1 MAFFENTRKPTGFG
15 GRLMVAMMN
24 IGHRALADWGLRF
37 LPLAENANVLDC
49 GCGGG
54 ANLRLMLKKC
64 PTGKVCGIDY
74 SPVSVEKSRKLNQT
88 AVSAGRCEVLQ
99 ASVQALPFDDAQFDV
114 ATAFETVYFWGDLPA
129 CFREV
134 GRVLKPGGT
143 FCGCF
148 YVKGEQK
155 RTDWF
160 VRHVY
165 EKTGFFTPP
174 YETVFSLKNR
184 LENMYAAV
192 TIGNVKG
199 IAWFVCRKAD

>member
-37 LPLAENANVLDC
+37 LPLAENADVLDC

-114 ATAFETVYFWGDLPA
+114 VTAFETVYFWGDLPA

-143 FCGCF
+143 FFLCNESDGDHAQDEKWTEKIPGMTIYKDTQLKAMLEQVGF
-148 YVKGEQK
+148 RQVETHKNGKG
-155 RTDWF
+155 W
-160 VRHVY
+160 
-165 EKTGFFTPP
+165 
-174 YETVFSLKNR
+174 LC
-184 LENMYAAV
+184 V
-192 TIGNVKG
+192 T
-199 IAWFVCRKAD
+199 ARK

>member
-15 GRLMVAMMN
+15 GRLMVTMMN

-37 LPLAENANVLDC
+37 LPLAENADVLDC

-74 SPVSVEKSRKLNQT
+74 SPVSVEKSRKLNQ
-88 AVSAGRCEVLQ
+88 AAIDAGRCEVLQ

-143 FCGCF
+143 FFLCNESDGDHPQDEKWTEKIPGMTIYKDTQLKTMLEQVGF
-148 YVKGEQK
+148 RQVETHKNGKG
-155 RTDWF
+155 W
-160 VRHVY
+160 
-165 EKTGFFTPP
+165 
-174 YETVFSLKNR
+174 LC
-184 LENMYAAV
+184 V
-192 TIGNVKG
+192 T
-199 IAWFVCRKAD
+199 ARK